1 MTKLSFHYMIFRSSS
16 EVTSIYCFKFLA
28 IKKKTT
34 SQIKKKTGRL
44 NCKSRDIKKKNRR
57 HKWKKRFPIQEVGSF
72 LRSQV
77 RILEK
82 RVADKNLRHSQKG
95 QRAHVFRPRNRAIFE
110 IWQKLVTREDLR
122 NLLSQTFF
130 FHLTLLFPEDL

>member
-44 NCKSRDIKKKNRR
+44 NCKSRDIKKKTDATNE
-57 HKWKKRFPIQEVGSF
+57 KNGSQFKKSDPS
-72 LRSQV
+72 
-77 RILEK
+77 
-82 RVADKNLRHSQKG
+82 
-95 QRAHVFRPRNRAIFE
+95 
-110 IWQKLVTREDLR
+110 
-122 NLLSQTFF
+122 
-130 FHLTLLFPEDL
+130 

>member
-1 MTKLSFHYMIFRSSS
+1 M
-16 EVTSIYCFKFLA
+16 
-28 IKKKTT
+28 KKTVP
-34 SQIKKKTGRL
+34 
-44 NCKSRDIKKKNRR
+44 NSR
-57 HKWKKRFPIQEVGSF
+57 S
-72 LRSQV
+72 
-77 RILEK
+77 RILLK
-82 RVADKNLRHSQKG
+82 KSGQNFRKNLRHSQKG